1 MAKRSR
7 KSGVRRAGRRVEK
20 QQLNKNRR
28 KVSGVKYRVRRK
40 IGVAFILVGGIF
52 LVLAGR
58 VFAINYENGDKY
70 SKIVLDHHQ
79 YTSSVLPYKRGQITD
94 RNGTR
99 LAYSEKVYN
108 LILDPKLMLSDEK
121 YKEPTLAALSECF
134 GINRQDVEII
144 LKNKPKSQYER
155 MLRNLTSEQVKMFNE
170 RLADTKNYPNIKGV
184 WLEDAYIRKYPF
196 STLACDVIGFSSQ
209 ENGGELGLE
218 NMYDEEL
225 SGIDGVTYGYIDEN
239 LNIEKTTKD
248 PVDGNNIITSLDFNV
263 QSILEKH
270 IKAYNEQYK
279 TKTTAAIVMNPNNGD
294 IYGMAS
300 SPVFDLNN
308 PRDLSGVYTQ
318 EELDAMSDEDKLN
331 AMYALWKNYC
341 VTDTYEP
348 GSTFKP
354 FTVAMALEENFAK
367 DGDTFV
373 CQGYEEVGGWKI
385 KCHNKQGH
393 GTLTLKES
401 VMYSC
406 NPAMMQIAAKLGNAK
421 FYEYQKR
428 FGLGKKT
435 GIDLPGEADGILVNE
450 SDISVSDLA
459 SMSFGQ
465 TFTTNMVQMA
475 SAFSSLINGGN
486 YYRPHIVKRI
496 ESASGEIIKRYD
508 AELISQTV
516 TQTTSEL
523 LKTYLKDTVDEG
535 LAKNAKVAG
544 YSMAGKTG
552 TAQKLPREDEKYVI
566 SFMGY
571 ASAEDPKFLLYVVID
586 EPEIEGYNGSSQ
598 PVLWLAKSIMTDL
611 LPYMNIFKDTDLS
624 SSDPGSNNPVEA
636 YEEPPIPSGMQRPT
650 QPATEPG
657 TQGSGSGNSGTQT
670 APGGSTQPTQGAG
683 TQSGTGAQGS
693 TAAQPSSQAA
703 AG

>member
-1 MAKRSR
+1 MAKRR
-7 KSGVRRAGRRVEK
+7 KQKLNRHHGRRQINAGK
-20 QQLNKNRR
+20 IKA
-28 KVSGVKYRVRRK
+28 SGVKYRVRRK
-40 IGVAFILVGGIF
+40 IGVAFLLVGGIF

-94 RNGTR
+94 RSGTR

-108 LILDPKLMLSDEK
+108 LILDPKLMLSDAK
-121 YKEPTLAALSECF
+121 YKEPTLAVLTECF

-155 MLRNLTSEQVKMFNE
+155 MLRNLTSEQVKLFNE

-248 PVDGNNIITSLDFNV
+248 PVDGNNIVTTLDFNV

-270 IKAYNEQYK
+270 IKEFNEQYK

-294 IYGMAS
+294 VYGMAS
-300 SPVFDLNN
+300 YPVFDLNN
-308 PRDLSGVYTQ
+308 PRDLSGLYTE
-318 EELDAMSDEDKLN
+318 EELAAMSDEDRLN
-331 AMYALWKNYC
+331 AMYALWRNYC

-354 FTVAMALEENFAK
+354 FTIAMALEENIVK
-367 DGDTFV
+367 DGDEFV
-373 CQGYEEVGGWKI
+373 CQGFEEVGGWKI
-385 KCHNKQGH
+385 KCHNTLGH
-393 GTLTLKES
+393 GTLTLQETL
-401 VMYSC
+401 MYSC
-406 NPAMMQIAAKLGNAK
+406 NPAMMQISAEVGNSK

-428 FGLGKKT
+428 FGMGKKT
-435 GIDLPGEADGILVNE
+435 GIDLPGEATGILINE
-450 SDISVSDLA
+450 NDISVSDLA

-465 TFTTNMVQMA
+465 TFTANMVQMA

-508 AELISQTV
+508 AELVSQTV
-516 TQTTSEL
+516 TQSTSEQI
-523 LKTYLKDTVDEG
+523 KKYLKETVDTG
-535 LAKNAKVAG
+535 LAKNGKVQG

-552 TAQKLPREDEKYVI
+552 TAQKFPREDEKYVV
-566 SFMGY
+566 SFIGY
-571 ASAEDPKFLLYVVID
+571 ASGEDPKFVIYIVID

-598 PVLWLAKSIMTDL
+598 PALWLTKSIMTDL

-624 SSDPGSNNPVEA
+624 NADPDGGSTDNPVEK
-636 YEEPPIPSGMQRPT
+636 YDEPPIPSGMQRPT
-650 QPATEPG
+650 QAAGDGSAG
-657 TQGSGSGNSGTQT
+657 TQPSQEPSKAENGSGEGGNSGTQ
-670 APGGSTQPTQGAG
+670 P
-683 TQSGTGAQGS
+683 
-693 TAAQPSSQAA
+693 SQAA